1 LNSVLKRDFE
11 KFMVD
16 TDKVQEYIEVLRQEN
31 TVYAMGRRQRDLTQ
45 LTSHIIRLDFDLSA
59 MLLDCFILGRQYW
72 KKHDLPLINSLH
84 CSLAIMHNLFNDLN
98 RAKPTLREASVEP
111 SDLRQLF
118 MDWIRFKKSVSDMRI
133 YLQHSNMR
141 RKGVSV

>member
-1 LNSVLKRDFE
+1 MNSVLKRDFK

-16 TDKVQEYIEVLRQEN
+16 TDKAQEYIEVLRHKN
-31 TVYAMGRRQRDLTQ
+31 AVHAMGRQRDLTQ
-45 LTSHIIRLDFDLSA
+45 LASHIIRLDFDLSA

-98 RAKPTLREASVEP
+98 RVKPTLMEAGIEP

-118 MDWIRFKKSVSDMRI
+118 MDWIRFIESVNDMQI
-133 YLQHSNMR
+133 SLQHSNMR
-141 RKGVSV
+141 RKGVSF